1 MKEFESLFVFCVS
14 EKMLKG
20 SERKRERERERE
32 RVCVCVCVEF
42 DFEKEERNEKM
53 KEVFENLCL
62 LCVSEIMWRGSE
74 KKSLCVCLCVCVC
87 VCV

>member
-32 RVCVCVCVEF
+32 SVCVCVCVWS
-42 DFEKEERNEKM
+42 
-53 KEVFENLCL
+53 LIL
-62 LCVSEIMWRGSE
+62 
-74 KKSLCVCLCVCVC
+74 KKKREMRK
-87 VCV
+87 